1 MKNWTKILD
10 RTFCVLLAIA
20 AVGHLF
26 GTLTLY
32 EIGSP
37 IFVWSLSGVLA
48 ASMLVALNFLRSSRP
63 ADKSLAWITLIGCL
77 CWVGIAILFG
87 LSIKNVFDPRSL
99 LHALAAA
106 GLSVFSHQTLVSR
119 SAVSQ

>member
-1 MKNWTKILD
+1 MKNWSRILD
-10 RTFCVLLAIA
+10 RIFCGLLATA
-20 AVGHLF
+20 AAGHLL

-48 ASMLVALNFLRSSRP
+48 ASILVVLNFLRSSRA
-63 ADKSLAWITLIGCL
+63 ADRSLAWITLIGCL

-87 LSIKNVFDPRSL
+87 LSIKNVFDARSL

-106 GLSVFSHQTLVSR
+106 GLSFFSYQTLMSKPTV
-119 SAVSQ
+119 